1 MYRHILVA
9 TDGSELSAR
18 AVAEAVKLARCTGA
32 KLTAF
37 YAAPP
42 YVSPYP
48 PPGAVSAAGGLESY
62 VPLPEWEKIVNQYA
76 EGILAEVKS
85 QADTQSMTVD
95 TRYKLNDEPWKAILD
110 TAQELGCDCI
120 VMASHGRR
128 GLEGLILGSETTK
141 VLTHGKLPVM
151 VVH

>member
-62 VPLPEWEKIVNQYA
+62 VPPPEWDTIVGQHA
-76 EGILAEVKS
+76 ERVLADARRQGETESVTL
-85 QADTQSMTVD
+85 A
-95 TRYKLNDEPWKAILD
+95 TRYELDAEPWKAILA
-110 TAQELGCDCI
+110 TAEKLGCDCI

-128 GLEGLILGSETTK
+128 GLEGLVLGSETTK

>member
-9 TDGSELSAR
+9 TDGAELSAR

-32 KLTAF
+32 KLTGF

-48 PPGAVSAAGGLESY
+48 PPGAITAAGGLENY
-62 VPLPEWEKIVNQYA
+62 VPPPDWKSIVGQHAERVLGDVKRQAEKESVAIA
-76 EGILAEVKS
+76 THHELA
-85 QADTQSMTVD
+85 A
-95 TRYKLNDEPWKAILD
+95 EPWKAILD
-110 TAQELGCDCI
+110 TAQKLGCDCI

-128 GLEGLILGSETTK
+128 GLEGLVLGSETTK
-141 VLTHGKLPVM
+141 VLTHSKLPVL
-151 VVH
+151 VVR